1 MSKFYIANENG
12 DWWVVNNSNG
22 SGQKLFVIS
31 EEELSEVVA
40 SENPEDAGVPL
51 SHIDG
56 LAGVIISNGSSV
68 KIDLE

>member
-22 SGQKLFVIS
+22 SGQRLFVIS

-51 SHIDG
+51 SDIDG
-56 LAGVIISNGSSV
+56 LAGVFISNGSSI